1 MDGAGGGRGG
11 SVDTKKQLYQRI
23 HNRLSTATPF
33 ADVRYVPSRIR
44 PRRLV
49 ADVDAASFGGGSYPA
64 STARLEIEFL
74 LREDWDRYWIQW
86 IEPERDL
93 ACGWHQD
100 GTHPGL
106 GTCHFQVEFPDGTTS
121 RESAEFLD
129 AHPLAVVERRL
140 AELPERLRSLAGDG
154 RMG

>member
-1 MDGAGGGRGG
+1 MDGAGGGGG

-23 HNRLSTATPF
+23 QNRLSTATLF

-44 PRRLV
+44 PRRIV
-49 ADVDAASFGGGSYPA
+49 ADVDSAAFVGGSYPA

-100 GTHPGL
+100 ETHPDL
-106 GTCHFQVEFPDGTTS
+106 GTCHFQVEFPDGSTS
-121 RESAEFLD
+121 REPAVFLD

-140 AELPERLRSLAGDG
+140 DELPTKLRALE
-154 RMG
+154 